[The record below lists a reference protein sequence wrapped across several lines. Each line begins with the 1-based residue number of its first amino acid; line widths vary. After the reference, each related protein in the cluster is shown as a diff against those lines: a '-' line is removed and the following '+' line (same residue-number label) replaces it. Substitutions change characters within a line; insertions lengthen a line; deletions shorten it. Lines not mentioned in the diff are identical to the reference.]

1 MTGRNDPNPRAGAG
15 IQAPPPPLDP
25 SVMLRQAD
33 ALAGDLRERTGPFD
47 ERVRALLPAR
57 WAAVDTVS
65 IVGDGDSYH
74 AACAVRMAFA
84 SLAGVDCRP
93 VNALRFVE
101 YDHPGDHPV
110 DRPVGRPGAEGRPP
124 RHELTLAVSA
134 SGRTPLVVRSA
145 ERAREGGAHAIAVTG
160 TPDSPLARAA
170 DDTLLV
176 TLPDTERSPGVRT
189 YQASVLG
196 LLLIAIRLGT
206 LRGRLTGQEADA
218 LRGELSALAGP
229 VEATVAAARSRCP
242 EIAERIAD
250 AAVLSVLGSGPSHG
264 TALFAAAK
272 VIETSGVFA
281 TGQDLEEWCH
291 VERFARPPGTPVIV
305 VAAPGRTYGHA
316 AEVAARAAA
325 LGRRVIT
332 VAPEDDSAITRQ
344 GWAAL
349 PVTGRVREEFSPL
362 LYHVFAAPLSCH
374 LAQLLGRAPFLADL
388 PRPTPTTTPR
398 HRGETP

>member
-1 MTGRNDPNPRAGAG
+1 MTGRRDPDPRAGAG

-25 SVMLRQAD
+25 AVMLRQVD
-33 ALAGDLRERTGPFD
+33 ALAGDLRGRTGPFD
-47 ERVRALLPAR
+47 ERVRTLLPAR

-84 SLAGVDCRP
+84 TLAGVDCRP

-101 YDHPGDHPV
+101 YDHPGL
-110 DRPVGRPGAEGRPP
+110 GGGRPP
-124 RHELTLAVSA
+124 RDELTLAVSA

-145 ERAREGGAHAIAVTG
+145 ERARESGAHAIAVTG
-160 TPDSPLARAA
+160 TPDSPVARAA
-170 DDTLLV
+170 DDALLV
-176 TLPDTERSPGVRT
+176 ALPDTERSPGVRT

-196 LLLIAIRLGT
+196 LLLIAIRLGA

-218 LRGELSALAGP
+218 LRDELTALAGP
-229 VEATVAAARSRCP
+229 VEATAGAARARCP
-242 EIAERIAD
+242 ELAERIAD
-250 AAVLSVLGSGPSHG
+250 APVLSVLGSGPSHG

-305 VAAPGRTYGHA
+305 VAAPGRAYGHA

-332 VAPEDDSAITRQ
+332 VAPEDDPGVTRH

-374 LAQLLGRAPFLADL
+374 LAQHLGRAPFLADL
-388 PRPTPTTTPR
+388 PRPTPTTPQ

>member
-1 MTGRNDPNPRAGAG
+1 MTGRSDPGPRAGAG

-25 SVMLRQAD
+25 AVMLRQAD

-84 SLAGVDCRP
+84 TLAGVDCRP
-93 VNALRFVE
+93 VNALWFVE
-101 YDHPGDHPV
+101 YDHPGSRPVDHP
-110 DRPVGRPGAEGRPP
+110 GLGGGGRPP
-124 RHELTLAVSA
+124 RSELTLAVSA

-145 ERAREGGAHAIAVTG
+145 ERAREGGAHALAVTG
-160 TPDSPLARAA
+160 TPDSPVARAA

-176 TLPDTERSPGVRT
+176 DLPDTERSPGVRT

-196 LLLIAIRLGT
+196 LLLIAIRLGV

-218 LRGELSALAGP
+218 LRGELTALAGP
-229 VEATVAAARSRCP
+229 VEATAGAARSRCP
-242 EIAERIAD
+242 GIAEPIAD

-305 VAAPGRTYGHA
+305 VAAPGRTYRHA

-332 VAPEDDSAITRQ
+332 VAPEDDPGVARL

-374 LAQLLGRAPFLADL
+374 LAQHLGRAPFLADL
-388 PRPTPTTTPR
+388 PRPTPTTPR

>member
-1 MTGRNDPNPRAGAG
+1 MTGRSDPHPRAGAG

-25 SVMLRQAD
+25 AVMLRQAD

-57 WAAVDTVS
+57 WAAVDTVR

-101 YDHPGDHPV
+101 YDHPGEDG
-110 DRPVGRPGAEGRPP
+110 RPVGRPGAGGRPP
-124 RHELTLAVSA
+124 RNELTLAVSA

-160 TPDSPLARAA
+160 APDSPLARAA
-170 DDTLLV
+170 DDTLPV

-189 YQASVLG
+189 YQASLLG
-196 LLLIAIRLGT
+196 LLLIAIRLGA
-206 LRGRLTGQEADA
+206 LRGRLTGPEADA
-218 LRGELSALAGP
+218 LRGELTALAGP
-229 VEATVAAARSRCP
+229 VEATAAAARSRCP
-242 EIAERIAD
+242 DIAGRIAD

-291 VERFARPPGTPVIV
+291 VERFARPPDAPVIV

-316 AEVAARAAA
+316 AEVAAKAAA

-332 VAPEDDSAITRQ
+332 VAPGDDPGATRH

-374 LAQLLGRAPFLADL
+374 LAQHLGRAPFLADP
-388 PRPTPTTTPR
+388 PRPKDPSTPQ
-398 HRGETP
+398 HRGATP

>member
-1 MTGRNDPNPRAGAG
+1 MSGRSEPNTPAGAG

-25 SVMLRQAD
+25 RVMLRQVD
-33 ALAGDLRERTGPFD
+33 ALAADLRERTGPFD
-47 ERVRALLPAR
+47 EQVRTLLPAR

-101 YDHPGDHPV
+101 YDHPGS
-110 DRPVGRPGAEGRPP
+110 GGRPP
-124 RHELTLAVSA
+124 RTELTLTVSA

-145 ERAREGGAHAIAVTG
+145 ELARAGGAHAIAVTA
-160 TPDSPLARAA
+160 TPDSPVARAA
-170 DDTLLV
+170 DGALLV

-189 YQASVLG
+189 YQASLLG
-196 LLLIAIRLGT
+196 LLLVAIRLGE
-206 LRGRLTGQEADA
+206 LRGRLSGPEADA
-218 LRGELSALAGP
+218 LRGELTALAGP
-229 VEATVAAARSRCP
+229 VGATAETARTRCR
-242 EIAERIAD
+242 ETAERIAD

-291 VERFARPPGTPVIV
+291 VERFARPPEAPVIV
-305 VAAPGRTYGHA
+305 VAAPGRSYRHA
-316 AEVAARAAA
+316 AEVAAKAAA

-332 VAPEDDSAITRQ
+332 VAPGDDAAIARH

-349 PVTGRVREEFSPL
+349 PVTGHVREEFSPL

-374 LAQLLGRAPFLADL
+374 LAQHLGRAPFLADL
-388 PRPTPTTTPR
+388 PRPIPTTLQN
-398 HRGETP
+398 RGETP

>member
-1 MTGRNDPNPRAGAG
+1 MTGRSDPNPRAGAG

-25 SVMLRQAD
+25 AVMLRQTD

-47 ERVRALLPAR
+47 ERVRTLLPAR

-74 AACAVRMAFA
+74 AACAVRMAFTT
-84 SLAGVDCRP
+84 LAGVDCRP

-101 YDHPGDHPV
+101 YDHPGSRPADHP
-110 DRPVGRPGAEGRPP
+110 GLGGGRPP
-124 RHELTLAVSA
+124 RNELTLAVSA

-145 ERAREGGAHAIAVTG
+145 EGAREGGAHALAVTG
-160 TPDSPLARAA
+160 TPDSPVARAA

-176 TLPDTERSPGVRT
+176 DLPDTERSPGVRT

-196 LLLIAIRLGT
+196 LLLIAIRLGV

-218 LRGELSALAGP
+218 LRGELTALAGP
-229 VEATVAAARSRCP
+229 VEATAGAARSRCP
-242 EIAERIAD
+242 GIAERIAD

-291 VERFARPPGTPVIV
+291 VERFARPPGAPVIV
-305 VAAPGRTYGHA
+305 AAAPGRTYGHA

-332 VAPEDDSAITRQ
+332 VAPEDDPGVTRL

-362 LYHVFAAPLSCH
+362 LYHVFAAPLACH
-374 LAQLLGRAPFLADL
+374 LAQHLGRAPFLADL
-388 PRPTPTTTPR
+388 PRPTPTTPR

>member
-1 MTGRNDPNPRAGAG
+1 
-15 IQAPPPPLDP
+15 
-25 SVMLRQAD
+25 MLRQAD

-47 ERVRALLPAR
+47 ERVRTLLPAR

-101 YDHPGDHPV
+101 YGHPV
-110 DRPVGRPGAEGRPP
+110 DRPGENPGADGHQP
-124 RHELTLAVSA
+124 RNELTLAVSA

-145 ERAREGGAHAIAVTG
+145 ERARAGGAHAIAVTG
-160 TPDSPLARAA
+160 TPDSPVARAA

-196 LLLIAIRLGT
+196 LLLIAIRLGV
-206 LRGRLTGQEADA
+206 LRGRLTGREAEA
-218 LRGELSALAGP
+218 LRGELTALAGP
-229 VEATVAAARSRCP
+229 VEATAGAARSRCP
-242 EIAERIAD
+242 GIAERIAD

-281 TGQDLEEWCH
+281 AGQDLEEWCH

-332 VAPEDDSAITRQ
+332 VAPEDDPGVTRH

-374 LAQLLGRAPFLADL
+374 LAQHLGRAPFLADL
-388 PRPTPTTTPR
+388 PRPTPTTPR

>member
-1 MTGRNDPNPRAGAG
+1 
-15 IQAPPPPLDP
+15 L
-25 SVMLRQAD
+25 
-33 ALAGDLRERTGPFD
+33 
-47 ERVRALLPAR
+47 
-57 WAAVDTVS
+57 
-65 IVGDGDSYH
+65 
-74 AACAVRMAFA
+74 
-84 SLAGVDCRP
+84 
-93 VNALRFVE
+93 
-101 YDHPGDHPV
+101 
-110 DRPVGRPGAEGRPP
+110 
-124 RHELTLAVSA
+124 
-134 SGRTPLVVRSA
+134 
-145 ERAREGGAHAIAVTG
+145 AVTG
-160 TPDSPLARAA
+160 TPDSPVARAA

-176 TLPDTERSPGVRT
+176 ALPDTERSPGVRT

-196 LLLIAIRLGT
+196 LLLIALRLGV

-218 LRGELSALAGP
+218 LRGELTALAGP
-229 VEATVAAARSRCP
+229 VEATAGAARSRCP
-242 EIAERIAD
+242 GIAERIAD

-291 VERFARPPGTPVIV
+291 VERFARPPATPVIV

-332 VAPEDDSAITRQ
+332 VAPEDDPGVARL

-374 LAQLLGRAPFLADL
+374 LAQHLGRAPFLADL
-388 PRPTPTTTPR
+388 PRPTPTTPR